1 MFNLYSTNSTKTCA
15 HVLEENS
22 SPLKCQIYRLLLI
35 QPIQPGFA
43 LLPLRWLDIVIL
55 TDGIKYT
62 SIQPIQP

>member
-1 MFNLYSTNSTKTCA
+1 MFVLYSTNSTKTWA

-43 LLPLRWLDIVIL
+43 LPPLRWLDIVIL
-55 TDGIKYT
+55 TDGTRHT
-62 SIQPIQP
+62 SIQQIQP